1 MSKFD
6 RQAAFTKAFL
16 LSSSDAERICACYSC
31 ERKFEYS
38 DPLVTHIEKMNET
51 NNWNITEELRDLST
65 PEINTLIF
73 TVLMK
78 YLDNGKTINTN
89 TFNALSIYIKN
100 IVT

>member
-1 MSKFD
+1 
-6 RQAAFTKAFL
+6 
-16 LSSSDAERICACYSC
+16 
-31 ERKFEYS
+31 
-38 DPLVTHIEKMNET
+38 MNDT
-51 NNWNITEELRDLST
+51 NDWNITEELRDLST